1 MNPIQL
7 TKNEDN
13 TYTLT
18 YFGKEV
24 GHICKIRYLQTRDR
38 GYRVIS
44 VHGEIAYARNL
55 GLAQSTLMGMYH

>member
-7 TKNEDN
+7 TKNDDLS
-13 TYTLT
+13 YTVT

-24 GHICKIRYLQTRDR
+24 GYIAKVRYIKTRHR
-38 GYRVIS
+38 GYRAVS

-55 GLAQSTLMGMYH
+55 LMAQNLLLGMYH

>member
-24 GHICKIRYLQTRDR
+24 GHICKIRYLQTRNR
-38 GYRVIS
+38 GFRVIS
-44 VHGEIAYARNL
+44 VHGEIGYAH
-55 GLAQSTLMGMYH
+55 GLLSAQKKLMEMYH

>member
-7 TKNEDN
+7 TNNGDN
-13 TYTLT
+13 TYTVT

-55 GLAQSTLMGMYH
+55 LIAQNMLMGMYH